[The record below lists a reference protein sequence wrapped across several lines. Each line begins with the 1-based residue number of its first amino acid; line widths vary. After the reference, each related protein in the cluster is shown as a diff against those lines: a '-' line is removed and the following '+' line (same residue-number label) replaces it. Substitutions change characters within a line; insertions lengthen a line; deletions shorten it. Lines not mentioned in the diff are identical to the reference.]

1 MLELAEFIRGQR
13 AKKPCKTR
21 LTRCRYRILLHIV
34 VPGTGIEPVRPK
46 AADFKSATSTNF
58 VTRASSDRAP
68 ILHEWR
74 QNVLSVDVKFAILG
88 VGTFSARG

>member
-1 MLELAEFIRGQR
+1 M
-13 AKKPCKTR
+13 
-21 LTRCRYRILLHIV
+21 

-58 VTRASSDRAP
+58 VTRASSDRAL

-74 QNVLSVDVKFAILG
+74 LNVLSGAVKFAIPDAGAFFLHEG
-88 VGTFSARG
+88 VYETN